1 MPFHKIV
8 LVCNPSQP
16 LAAQLAG
23 DLARFL
29 HPKGVQSEILNDY
42 RLLPQI
48 PQADLCIS
56 LGGDGTALRCARQTA
71 PLGLPLLAIN
81 CGSLGFLSA
90 CEAQDAQHYLA
101 QILDGNYSTTHRA
114 LLQGTIRLQNA
125 DKIENL
131 LAFNDCV
138 IKTTSP
144 LAFTLRADWNG
155 KELKHFYGD
164 GVIISTPAG
173 STAYSLA
180 AGGPILAP
188 DLDAWV
194 ITPICPHSLTERP
207 LVLRADGVLSFEPVF
222 KNHQDNAVVSFDGQH
237 SYSLQPGDKVCLQR
251 CPHQARLISAGTY
264 DFFGRL
270 RQKLEWGNRNA

>member
-1 MPFHKIV
+1 MNIRKIV
-8 LVCNPSQP
+8 FVCNPSQP
-16 LAAQLAG
+16 LAEQLALQLAG
-23 DLARFL
+23 FL
-29 HPKGVQSEILNDY
+29 RQKGVESEILNDY
-42 RLLPQI
+42 RKLS
-48 PQADLCIS
+48 QAQPSELCVS

-90 CEAQDAQHYLA
+90 CEAEEAQNCLE
-101 QILDGNYSTTHRA
+101 QILTGNFHSTQRV
-114 LLQGTIRLQNA
+114 LLQGRILHKDGTVT
-125 DKIENL
+125 ENL

-138 IKTTSP
+138 IKTADP

-164 GVIISTPAG
+164 GVIVSTPAG

-180 AGGPILAP
+180 AGGPIVAP

-207 LVLRADGVLSFEPVF
+207 IILRADGQLIFEPLFRNKQEKV
-222 KNHQDNAVVSFDGQH
+222 VVSFDGQH
-237 SYSLQPGDKVCLQR
+237 SYALEPKEKVCLQ
-251 CPHQARLISAGTY
+251 CYPHKAQLISAGSF

>member
-1 MPFHKIV
+1 MKIRKIV

-16 LAAQLAG
+16 LAEQLARQ
-23 DLARFL
+23 LADFL
-29 HPKGVQSEILNDY
+29 HQKGLQSEILNDY

-71 PLGLPLLAIN
+71 PLSIPLLAIN

-90 CEAQDAQHYLA
+90 CEAQEAQHYLEQVLA
-101 QILDGNYSTTHRA
+101 GNFHITQRV
-114 LLQGTIRLQNA
+114 LLQG
-125 DKIENL
+125 KILRHNTPAEENL

-138 IKTTSP
+138 IKTTDP
-144 LAFTLRADWNG
+144 LAFSLRADWNG

-164 GVIISTPAG
+164 GVIISTPSG

-207 LVLRADGVLSFEPVF
+207 IILRADGQLSFEPLFRNQEEKV
-222 KNHQDNAVVSFDGQH
+222 AVSFDGQH
-237 SYSLQPGDKVCLQR
+237 SYLLQPSEKVCLQR
-251 CPHQARLISAGTY
+251 YPHKAQLIGPVPF

-270 RQKLEWGNRNA
+270 RRKLEWGKRNA